1 MKEKFEQRNFDLTN
15 ERNTTSDSL
24 NELKIIL
31 NKQNNELNELSQ
43 NCMYFE
49 NELKG
54 QKSLNQKN
62 QSLIDELTSYNNE
75 YKEQFEILN
84 EIKVKYI
91 ENEKYLQTLKFEYDS
106 ETQKN
111 INLSRNLNVFIS

>member
-31 NKQNNELNELSQ
+31 NKQNTELNELSQ

-62 QSLIDELTSYNNE
+62 QSLIHS
-75 YKEQFEILN
+75 
-84 EIKVKYI
+84 
-91 ENEKYLQTLKFEYDS
+91 
-106 ETQKN
+106 
-111 INLSRNLNVFIS
+111 